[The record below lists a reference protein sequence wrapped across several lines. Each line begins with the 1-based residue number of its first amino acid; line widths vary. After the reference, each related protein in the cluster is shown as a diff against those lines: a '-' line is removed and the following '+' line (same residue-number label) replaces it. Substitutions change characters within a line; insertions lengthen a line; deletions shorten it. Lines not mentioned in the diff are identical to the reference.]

1 LNEDESS
8 NENPET
14 ETESQVSE
22 DTESENEE
30 AIQIVPAVCQYI
42 IARYMVDGKKYV
54 GKVTDVDQR
63 EQDAQVSFMKRSS
76 KRKNSYLW
84 PNPKDEI
91 LMSFRDILRIINEP
105 VPFGKSKRAF
115 HLNDDDSA
123 KMDDESD

>member
-1 LNEDESS
+1 MNEDESS

-84 PNPKDEI
+84 PNPKDE
-91 LMSFRDILRIINEP
+91 N
-105 VPFGKSKRAF
+105 
-115 HLNDDDSA
+115 
-123 KMDDESD
+123 